1 MAVYIQDM
9 LVRDNVQGLLQRV
22 RLRTNVGGL
31 GFWTTFLVGL
41 VVLVGSGLSILAVT
55 EHTMASA
62 ILRII
67 VMTITGAWIA
77 TLFLVV
83 RYVAYMFGI

>member
-1 MAVYIQDM
+1 M
-9 LVRDNVQGLLQRV
+9 
-22 RLRTNVGGL
+22 
-31 GFWTTFLVGL
+31 
-41 VVLVGSGLSILAVT
+41 LVGSGLSILAVT